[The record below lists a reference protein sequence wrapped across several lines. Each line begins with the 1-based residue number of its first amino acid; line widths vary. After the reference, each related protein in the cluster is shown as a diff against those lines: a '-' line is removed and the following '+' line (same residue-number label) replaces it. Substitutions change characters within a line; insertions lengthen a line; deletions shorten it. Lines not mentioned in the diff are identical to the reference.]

1 MKKVFKNF
9 MYQATYQLLL
19 IILPLIT
26 IPIVSNALG
35 VRGIGIYNYVNSIIT
50 YFTLVAALGLANYGI
65 REIASVRE
73 DKQLLSRKFSELLQ
87 FNVIVAF
94 FVAIVF
100 ILFVLLIKRYQIYFL
115 ISGLAIIACMFDIS
129 WFFAGIE
136 DFKVVTLSNLIIK
149 IISFLLIVFF
159 VNSAADLFKYFLIQA
174 VSLVLSNLVMFF
186 FLKGKTHLNKVTLK
200 QSFSHFKP
208 AVNYFYGNLAI
219 SLYTTMSKTFLGLIV
234 SVSVVGLYSNSM
246 QLLTMIVTIITT
258 LDTVL
263 LPRLT
268 YLFESNKIAKMI
280 SVIEQTFHIQLFLSI
295 PAMFGLVAINNKL
308 IPWFFGKSFLYLT
321 YTVPVLA
328 PLVIII
334 PLGTSIMRQYL
345 MPKNEI
351 GKFNFSVFVGAG
363 IGVAA
368 NLLLIPIFKIWGAII
383 ASLLSEIAVAYLRLR
398 YLFMETSFSFYKRR
412 IAGYFFSGIVM
423 SLIICFLTYNFPPT
437 ITTTLIQVFI
447 GILVYGTLTSFLK
460 INPLINIIRSVF
472 RK

>member
-1 MKKVFKNF
+1 M
-9 MYQATYQLLL
+9 
-19 IILPLIT
+19 
-26 IPIVSNALG
+26 
-35 VRGIGIYNYVNSIIT
+35 
-50 YFTLVAALGLANYGI
+50 
-65 REIASVRE
+65 
-73 DKQLLSRKFSELLQ
+73 
-87 FNVIVAF
+87 
-94 FVAIVF
+94 
-100 ILFVLLIKRYQIYFL
+100 
-115 ISGLAIIACMFDIS
+115 
-129 WFFAGIE
+129 
-136 DFKVVTLSNLIIK
+136 
-149 IISFLLIVFF
+149 
-159 VNSAADLFKYFLIQA
+159 IQA

-186 FLKGKTHLNKVTLK
+186 FLKGKTHLSKVTLK

-334 PLGTSIMRQYL
+334 PLGGTSIMRQYL

-351 GKFNFSVFVGAG
+351 GKFNFSVFVGGAG

-368 NLLLIPIFKIWGAII
+368 NLLLIPIFKIWGGAII